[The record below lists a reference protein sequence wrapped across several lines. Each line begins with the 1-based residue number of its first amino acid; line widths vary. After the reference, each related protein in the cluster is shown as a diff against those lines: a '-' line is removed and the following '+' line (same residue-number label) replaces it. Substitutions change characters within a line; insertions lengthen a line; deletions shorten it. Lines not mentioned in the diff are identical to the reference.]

1 MIWFPRRI
9 SELDQAQRVLLYGA
23 DLDADHPVKTTKTC
37 ADWNKTLYLM
47 LSFDD
52 IMITE
57 KRDSKI
63 QSTIR
68 GESTLLMWPW
78 RIASKY
84 RLFLGRNQIVCTDGF
99 LNSITS

>member
-1 MIWFPRRI
+1 
-9 SELDQAQRVLLYGA
+9 
-23 DLDADHPVKTTKTC
+23 
-37 ADWNKTLYLM
+37 M

-52 IMITE
+52 IIITE

-63 QSTIR
+63 QSTVR